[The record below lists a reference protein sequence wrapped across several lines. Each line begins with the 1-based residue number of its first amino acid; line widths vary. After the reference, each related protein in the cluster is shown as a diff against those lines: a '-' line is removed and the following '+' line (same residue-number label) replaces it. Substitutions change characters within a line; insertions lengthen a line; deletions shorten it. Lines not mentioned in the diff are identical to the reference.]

1 MDNKEMHC
9 SFCNKAK
16 KDVDVLVSGNN
27 VYICNEC
34 VDQCKEAIDED
45 KGMAKSAVDASMFT
59 PKKIVEHLNNFIVG
73 QDEAKQAVAVAVYNH
88 YKRLNNPVVADVE
101 IVKSNILML
110 GPTGSGKTLIGQTIA
125 KLLDVPFIIADATSL
140 TEAGY
145 VGDDVE
151 TILQRLISAADGDI
165 EKAQRGIIFLDEVDK
180 IAKRGAGSSITRDV
194 SGEGV
199 QQALLKI
206 IEGTEARIPQQGQ
219 GSRKHPNA
227 SIDYINTKNILF
239 ICGGAFVGLD
249 KILEKKENPSR
260 SIGFSAN
267 KEEKPNRLSDR
278 LNKRILPED
287 LSDFGL
293 IPELV
298 GRLPVITVLKELS
311 KEDLKHVMTEPKNSV
326 YKQFKAL
333 FLIENVELELTD
345 KAIEDIVELA
355 LEQKTGARGLRSILE
370 DVLSPIMF
378 ILPDEKDV
386 VKVVVNDIYGEPE
399 YIREKAA

>member
-1 MDNKEMHC
+1 MNNQEMCC
-9 SFCNKAK
+9 SFCKKAK
-16 KDVDVLVSGNN
+16 KDVELLINGNDAF
-27 VYICNEC
+27 ICNEC
-34 VDQCKEAIDED
+34 IEQCKEVIDED
-45 KGMAKSAVDASMFT
+45 KKSKKVVVDTNVFT
-59 PKKIVEHLNNFIVG
+59 PKKIVEHLNSFIVG

-88 YKRLNNPVVADVE
+88 YKRLNNPVVNDVE

-165 EKAQRGIIFLDEVDK
+165 EKAQKGIIFLDEVDK

-227 SIDYINTKNILF
+227 NIDYINTKNILF

-249 KILEKKENPSR
+249 KILEKKEKPNR
-260 SIGFSAN
+260 SIGFSAED
-267 KEEKPNRLSDR
+267 KKVNRLSLR

-287 LSDFGL
+287 LSEFGL

-298 GRLPVITVLKELS
+298 GRLPVITVLKELT
-311 KEDLKHVMTEPKNSV
+311 KEDLIHVMTEPKNSV

-378 ILPDEKDV
+378 TLPDEKDV
-386 VKVVVNDIYGEPE
+386 MKVIIDDIYGEPK
-399 YIREKAA
+399 YVRKQAA